1 MNVDKEKW
9 LDTITDNNISPS
21 AAKAALLYRGDENWK
36 EFVWG
41 YFNLR
46 KHLYYLAEAGQ
57 VVKKTNAAS
66 LYNAMFSNDGEN
78 RNLEV
83 SRLTGLPE
91 DHPSIGII
99 ERFYGFGKVGH
110 QGGLQHV
117 LRLIKRDLND
127 FNVDFKKYDDLMSN
141 DAIFSAVYDDK
152 PFNLFPPI
160 SHPQ

>member
-1 MNVDKEKW
+1 MNNTVLQSVHQYIIPHVK
-9 LDTITDNNISPS
+9 ITRTSEHVVKLHSLHKYIIHQVNIT
-21 AAKAALLYRGDENWK
+21 KASE
-36 EFVWG
+36 
-41 YFNLR
+41 
-46 KHLYYLAEAGQ
+46 Q